1 MKNKILFTTGLDM
14 LLSIK
19 IGITYITSHNFAKIK
34 VDSYN
39 SLRLEKTITCNNDIL
54 LINKYLLRNKL
65 FQNYTTPM
73 QYIFN
78 FLYKI

>member
-39 SLRLEKTITCNNDIL
+39 SLRLEKAITCNNDIL

-65 FQNYTTPM
+65 FHTYTTPM
-73 QYIFN
+73 QYLFN